1 MVTKIKDRMNGNL
14 GYYVWEIGKVILI
27 PAIIFVIVQYA
38 LVSKL
43 EAKLEG
49 LCNLVTR
56 IDQGL
61 GGRMD
66 RVETRIGGLESLHM
80 KQISEKVVKEK
91 LSDGPPEWKKATGET
106 K

>member
-1 MVTKIKDRMNGNL
+1 MTLKLKDRMNGNL
-14 GYYVWEIGKVILI
+14 GHYVWEVGKVIII

-43 EAKLEG
+43 EAKLDG

-56 IDQGL
+56 IDL
-61 GGRMD
+61 GFSQRMD
-66 RVETRIGGLESLHM
+66 RIETRIGGLESLHM
-80 KQISEKVVKEK
+80 KQVPERVVKEK
-91 LSDGPPEWKKATGET
+91 LSDGPPEWKAITGET